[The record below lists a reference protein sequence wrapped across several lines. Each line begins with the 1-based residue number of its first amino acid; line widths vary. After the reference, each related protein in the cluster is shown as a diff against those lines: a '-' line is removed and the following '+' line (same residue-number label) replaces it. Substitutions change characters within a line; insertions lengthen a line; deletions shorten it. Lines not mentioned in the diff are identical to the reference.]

1 MTFRLYRF
9 FNLYRKEFWKNCL
22 ILGSVF
28 CLIPLLTLLLL
39 DAFHWAW
46 VLSVIGLNVIGFLSI
61 LLGYPGKAELHDG
74 VLTYTENYEI
84 SKGERRRLHFRIS
97 EIRQVEY
104 LQSDFEKKR
113 NVGRIRF
120 RGTAEI
126 EPSSALK
133 DRKIVFF
140 QLCGISNFDE
150 YKGVPSSV
158 SIDGPISIISCN
170 LIPLRSL
177 LIEC

>member
-1 MTFRLYRF
+1 MTFRLHRI

-22 ILGSVF
+22 ILGSIF
-28 CLIPLLTLLLL
+28 FLIPLLTLLLL
-39 DAFHWAW
+39 DAFQLIW
-46 VLSVIGLNVIGFLSI
+46 VLSVVGVNVIGFLS
-61 LLGYPGKAELHDG
+61 LLWGYPRRVVLRDG

-126 EPSSALK
+126 EPATAIK
-133 DRKIVFF
+133 ERKIVFF
-140 QLCGISNFDE
+140 ELCGISNFDAFSKLL
-150 YKGVPSSV
+150 KG
-158 SIDGPISIISCN
+158 
-170 LIPLRSL
+170 
-177 LIEC
+177 